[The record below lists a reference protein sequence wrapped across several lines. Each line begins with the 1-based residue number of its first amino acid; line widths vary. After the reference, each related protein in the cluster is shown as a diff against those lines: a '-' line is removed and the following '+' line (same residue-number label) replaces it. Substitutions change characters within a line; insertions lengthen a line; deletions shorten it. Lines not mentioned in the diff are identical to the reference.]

1 MKIELNPT
9 NKLDMKLLDSY
20 DCLKKTVNGIA
31 YSKDGKKVIGNY
43 GKWKINYKCD
53 DVEGFVTADGI
64 IDMNGKKIAVKPGF
78 IVDTE
83 EKETKTLFTNIINML
98 TNMVE
103 NINNTEIVNREHN
116 MYQIDIKRAIE
127 TANRTLKDVFAK
139 QDKQLRDKF
148 SL

>member
-1 MKIELNPT
+1 MKIELSPI
-9 NKLDMKLLDSY
+9 NKLDMKLLDTY
-20 DCLKKTVNGIA
+20 DCFKNAVRDIT
-31 YSKDGKKVIGNY
+31 YSKDKETMIGNY

-78 IVDTE
+78 IVVTE

-98 TNMVE
+98 TNMVK
-103 NINNTEIVNREHN
+103 NINNPEIVNREHN

-139 QDKQLRDKF
+139 QDKQLKDKF

>member
-1 MKIELNPT
+1 
-9 NKLDMKLLDSY
+9 
-20 DCLKKTVNGIA
+20 
-31 YSKDGKKVIGNY
+31 
-43 GKWKINYKCD
+43 
-53 DVEGFVTADGI
+53 
-64 IDMNGKKIAVKPGF
+64 MNGKKIAVKPGF

-139 QDKQLRDKF
+139 QDKQPKDKF